1 MEKIILLLAGEQPTD
16 HVLSFFHYLS
26 GLGRYRFHVLFFQTA
41 RYAEKPALKK
51 ALGFPYVESIV
62 AGDLPEYVTKRQEIE
77 DNMSAFINACDK
89 RGLIVSARYLE
100 GPLMES
106 LIEESRFADLLITDA
121 ALGAA
126 TKQLPGTLLKQLLM
140 SAKCPVIIAPA
151 LRSTISEIVFCYD
164 GSDAALFAMKQF
176 TYLLPELNEA
186 RGTVV
191 QVKNDG
197 LPADEKGMIAS
208 WLSNHYAYSDVV
220 TLKGEPGNELFTYL
234 LKKRHALVV
243 MGAYGRSLLSNF
255 LQHSQADLFIQ
266 SLTYPIFITH

>member
-1 MEKIILLLAGEQPTD
+1 MEKIILMLAGEQPTD

-26 GLGRYRFHVLFFQTA
+26 GLGRYRFHVLFFQPA

-62 AGDLPEYVTKRQEIE
+62 AGDLPEYVSKRQEIE
-77 DNMSAFINACDK
+77 DNMSDFINTCNK
-89 RGLIVSARYLE
+89 KGLIVSARYLE
-100 GPLMES
+100 GPLMEA
-106 LIEESRFADLLITDA
+106 LIEESRFADLIITDA
-121 ALGAA
+121 AIGA
-126 TKQLPGTLLKQLLM
+126 TKQVPGTLLKQLLM

-151 LRSTISEIVFCYD
+151 LRSTISEIAFCYD